1 MHDFYISLHFFQE
14 KVLKYV
20 EARNNFLQFD
30 FHFFF
35 GFFSVRVSIEWLQ
48 FISFNKESELHYQTA
63 KCKSHD
69 KRDRHLVSKVE
80 LKSELKILTF
90 DLVFFFKLH

>member
-30 FHFFF
+30 FHFF
-35 GFFSVRVSIEWLQ
+35 
-48 FISFNKESELHYQTA
+48 
-63 KCKSHD
+63 
-69 KRDRHLVSKVE
+69 
-80 LKSELKILTF
+80 
-90 DLVFFFKLH
+90 LVFFRFEFQLSDFSSFPLIKKANFTIKQQSVKATTNVIDI